1 MAFFGKMKASFAN
14 SMAPIEARLDAVL
27 AGMKPRDR
35 LLLSA
40 VVGAVLLSIVLGVGF
55 GMRSSLAGLRTD
67 LAAEKTRLVQV
78 REMAKQYVRDSE
90 RVAVLEEALNEHK
103 GKDLSAFL
111 EQAASK
117 AQAGDSL
124 MAITP
129 TSTSTVGSLEQKNY
143 TANLKK
149 VTLDQAVEFLYEAEG
164 TGYPLKIQST
174 NIKVGRGSQK
184 LLTLKLEVATY
195 ALTDEEVSE

>member
-1 MAFFGKMKASFAN
+1 MALFGKMKASFAN

-35 LLLSA
+35 LLLA
-40 VVGAVLLSIVLGVGF
+40 GVVGAVVLSIVLGIGF
-55 GMRSSLAGLRTD
+55 GMRSSLAGLRSD
-67 LAAEKTRLVQV
+67 LTAEQTRLMQVQ
-78 REMAKQYVRDSE
+78 EMAKQYVRDLE
-90 RVAVLEEALNEHK
+90 RVTALEESLNEHK

-124 MAITP
+124 TAVTP

-143 TANLKK
+143 TANLQK
-149 VTLDQAVEFLYEAEG
+149 VTLEQAIEFLYEAEG
-164 TGYPLKIQST
+164 KGYPLKIQSA

-184 LLTLKLEVATY
+184 LLTLNLEVATY
-195 ALTDEEVSE
+195 ALTDEEASQ

>member
-1 MAFFGKMKASFAN
+1 M
-14 SMAPIEARLDAVL
+14 EARLDAVL

-35 LLLSA
+35 LLFMG
-40 VVGAVLLSIVLGVGF
+40 VVGVVLLGIVLGIGF
-55 GMRSSLAGLRTD
+55 GMRSSLSGMRSD
-67 LAAEKTRLVQV
+67 LAAEKVRMVQV
-78 REMAKQYVRDSE
+78 EAMAKQYSKDAKRIVE
-90 RVAVLEEALNEHK
+90 LEEALNEHK

-124 MAITP
+124 TAVTL

-149 VTLDQAVEFLYEAEG
+149 VTLEQAMEFLYEAEG
-164 TGYPLKIQST
+164 TGYPLKIQSA
-174 NIKVGRGSQK
+174 NIKVTRGTPK
-184 LLTLKLEVATY
+184 LLTLNLEVATY
-195 ALTDEEVSE
+195 SLIEGEEE